1 MQLRKRS
8 SVVVPTA
15 ARSIGAATVAG
26 KGSSASR
33 RREATRARELAH
45 RVRVQ
50 MEREKGRAGASA
62 LGLNQAQ
69 YELLKKVFDEWLLPV
84 SSGTFEEYRT
94 KVIQFGYIAMFSASF
109 PLGAIAATA
118 MNIVE
123 LRVDAYKFMFSTR
136 RASYEGSD
144 DIGSWR
150 RVIQVVSWISIIINV
165 LIIAYASNGVRDS
178 VVVPFVAKLD
188 TCEAATKVYLALAW
202 FVIIVEHL
210 LLLFKLGILFVL
222 PNKPAWVREKE
233 AREKHE
239 IEEKERLRMRH
250 IELAT

>member
-1 MQLRKRS
+1 MPS
-8 SVVVPTA
+8 SL
-15 ARSIGAATVAG
+15 
-26 KGSSASR
+26 GS
-33 RREATRARELAH
+33 LC
-45 RVRVQ
+45 
-50 MEREKGRAGASA
+50 
-62 LGLNQAQ
+62 AQ
-69 YELLKKVFDEWLLPV
+69 
-84 SSGTFEEYRT
+84 
-94 KVIQFGYIAMFSASF
+94 VIQFGYIAMFSASF

-188 TCEAATKVYLALAW
+188 TCEAATSDELLSVRARHFGLQTSWNSPCVQNYRDCFADIGAVSWLPARKYLDPREDSSQSYMNYGLCNEGSTLYNPEHCTACQHRSTEVYLALAW